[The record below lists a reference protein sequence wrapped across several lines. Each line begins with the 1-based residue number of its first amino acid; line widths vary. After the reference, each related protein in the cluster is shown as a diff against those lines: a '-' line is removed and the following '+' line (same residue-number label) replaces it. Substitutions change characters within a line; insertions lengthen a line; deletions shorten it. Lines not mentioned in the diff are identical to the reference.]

1 MSEISVSRG
10 RDKHPPPS
18 LPEAGFVDDP
28 YAELLKAAE
37 EALAWMRD
45 CEPKG
50 EDRYEREAGIRVR
63 LRRAIR
69 KARSGGDDNPRS
81 ASRPRDG

>member
-1 MSEISVSRG
+1 MSETSVPRG

-18 LPEAGFVDDP
+18 NREAGFADGP
-28 YAELLKAAE
+28 YAELLEAAE

-50 EDRYEREAGIRVR
+50 EDRYEVEAEIRVR

-69 KARSGGDDNPRS
+69 GVRRS
-81 ASRPRDG
+81 